1 MSKVQFKVGES
12 YFIFRDNS
20 GAHVKAVCVGRTKR
34 TVKLQVPI
42 DKAIKMGWLS
52 EWNYNHAAEFSIVTV
67 KLTDKANEGC
77 EHGTFIERF
86 PAYSLR
92 FTASADC

>member
-20 GAHVKAVCVGRTKR
+20 SAHVKSVCVGRTKR
-34 TVKLQVPI
+34 TVKLRVPI
-42 DKAIKMGWLS
+42 NKAIKMGWLS
-52 EWNYNHAAEFSIVTV
+52 EWNRNPNMDTSTVTI

-77 EHGTFIERF
+77 EHGAFIERF